1 MARWRRRSP
10 AMLML
15 AVLLSLAQVQF
26 ALAAIVN
33 TVTVTGQFGGSP
45 ITESDSA
52 SVDVEDAVPGW
63 NVVKTGILNDDDG
76 TPGISAGDTV
86 SYEITA
92 ENTGN
97 VTLTGVSASDP
108 FVALTF
114 DAASDPNSN
123 GTLDVG
129 ETWRWTGSYT
139 LQQGD
144 LDTAGGGDN
153 DLDNT
158 ATVSSD
164 QLPDAIVSEEVPI
177 VATAELTIVKT
188 GTLNDDDGT
197 TGQSAG
203 DTVDYTVTVQ
213 NTGNITVSGVAVADP
228 LVTLA
233 FDGNDAGSDG
243 VITPGETWTYTG
255 SYVLTQADLDSNGG
269 GDGNL
274 DNTVTVSS
282 AELAD
287 QTASHSIPLAP
298 APGISIAKSADITGV
313 SAPGDDVVYTITAT
327 NTGNVTL
334 SNVVVTD
341 TVTTPNTITCATL
354 APQAACVLTGNYTVT
369 AADYI
374 NGGVTNT
381 ADVTSDE
388 GENDSTTITTPLTA
402 SPGLTV
408 SKAVAPAS
416 VSAAGAALAYT
427 VTIENTGNV
436 PLTGV
441 EFDLLYALMRQPG
454 RPFSRDELLTVV
466 QETSDAADAAYERT
480 IDVHIKNLR
489 HKLGGSGRHS
499 RFIETVHG
507 VGYRFTP

>member
-1 MARWRRRSP
+1 MARWRRKSP
-10 AMLML
+10 ATLVL
-15 AVLLSLAQVQF
+15 AILLSLAQVQF

-45 ITESDSA
+45 ITASDSA

-108 FVALTF
+108 FVALVF

-129 ETWRWTGSYT
+129 ETWRWTGSYV

-228 LVTLA
+228 LVIL
-233 FDGNDAGSDG
+233 FLQIGR
-243 VITPGETWTYTG
+243 
-255 SYVLTQADLDSNGG
+255 
-269 GDGNL
+269 
-274 DNTVTVSS
+274 
-282 AELAD
+282 
-287 QTASHSIPLAP
+287 
-298 APGISIAKSADITGV
+298 
-313 SAPGDDVVYTITAT
+313 
-327 NTGNVTL
+327 
-334 SNVVVTD
+334 
-341 TVTTPNTITCATL
+341 
-354 APQAACVLTGNYTVT
+354 
-369 AADYI
+369 
-374 NGGVTNT
+374 
-381 ADVTSDE
+381 
-388 GENDSTTITTPLTA
+388 
-402 SPGLTV
+402 GL
-408 SKAVAPAS
+408 
-416 VSAAGAALAYT
+416 
-427 VTIENTGNV
+427 
-436 PLTGV
+436 
-441 EFDLLYALMRQPG
+441 
-454 RPFSRDELLTVV
+454 
-466 QETSDAADAAYERT
+466 
-480 IDVHIKNLR
+480 
-489 HKLGGSGRHS
+489 
-499 RFIETVHG
+499 
-507 VGYRFTP
+507 